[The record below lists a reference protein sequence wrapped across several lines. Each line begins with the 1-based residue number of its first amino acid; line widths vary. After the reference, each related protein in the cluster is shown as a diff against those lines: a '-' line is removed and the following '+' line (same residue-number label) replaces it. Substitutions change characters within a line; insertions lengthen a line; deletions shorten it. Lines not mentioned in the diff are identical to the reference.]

1 MVRTSAPRFDPA
13 FIPLRVDGVSS
24 SVIEA
29 SGGRHACF
37 TVSPSPIGACS
48 EQLRECFAR
57 LDRALGD
64 ARLTRRHV
72 VAQTMFLRHAMNEE
86 LCRRIVADHFG
97 AGAPV
102 TTVVLQPPCSGA
114 AVSLE
119 VWATEA
125 AVCREG
131 PDTLSLT
138 ADGIKWVLA
147 GNIVADGAAVHGQTR
162 AGFEEMSRR
171 LERAGA
177 GVADVI
183 RAWLYLGEITGLEN
197 DVERY
202 RILNRSRAEYFS
214 GVSFRRTQP
223 ARQAQGYPAST
234 GIGATGK
241 SLRMACLALET
252 RREDVRAIALE
263 NPRQVSAYHYDP
275 TYGAHAPT
283 FSRAV
288 ALPVG
293 GQLLVLVSGTAS
305 ISDSKSMHVGDPR
318 AQTNLTLDNIEA
330 LISSAN
336 LAAHGAPRA
345 NPTLRSLVSARVY
358 VKRPEDYEVCRRV
371 CEQRMPEVP
380 LSYVIADVCRPD
392 LLVEVEG
399 LALAPIDPDA
409 R

>member
-1 MVRTSAPRFDPA
+1 MVNLEAPRVHPA
-13 FIPLRVDGVSS
+13 PVLARADDVSS

-29 SGGRHACF
+29 GGRRHACV
-37 TVSPSPIGACS
+37 TISPPPVGAFS

-72 VAQTMFLRHAMNEE
+72 AAQTVFLRHAVNED
-86 LCRRIVADHFG
+86 LCRGIVADHFG
-97 AGAPV
+97 ADAPV

-114 AVSLE
+114 AVALE

-147 GNIVADGAAVHGQTR
+147 GNIVSDGAAVHHQTQ
-162 AGFEEMSRR
+162 AGLEEMARR

-177 GVADVI
+177 SICDVI
-183 RAWLYLGEITGLEN
+183 RTWLYLGEITGLED

-202 RILNRSRAEYFS
+202 RILNRSRAEYFA
-214 GVSFRRTQP
+214 GVSFRRTRP
-223 ARQAQGYPAST
+223 AWQSQGYPAST
-234 GIGATGK
+234 GIGAAGR
-241 SLRMACLALET
+241 SLRMSCLALET
-252 RREDVRAIALE
+252 RREDVGAIALE
-263 NPRQVSAYHYDP
+263 NPRQVSAYRYDP

-288 ALPVG
+288 AVRVG
-293 GQLLVLVSGTAS
+293 SHLVVLISGTAS
-305 ISDSKSMHVGDPR
+305 ISASKSMHVGDPR

-336 LAAHGAPRA
+336 LAVHGAPRA
-345 NPTLRSLVSARVY
+345 DLTLQSLASARVY
-358 VKRPEDYEVCRRV
+358 VKRPEDHEVCRSV
-371 CEQRMPEVP
+371 CEQRMPGVP
-380 LSYVIADVCRPD
+380 INYVVADVCRPD
-392 LLVEVEG
+392 LLVEIEG
-399 LALAPIDPDA
+399 LAVGPIDPDLC
-409 R
+409 